1 MLTTEI
7 AVIGGGPAGMNS
19 SLAAAEQGAEVTL
32 LDRNWELGGQLVKQ
46 THKFFG
52 SENQYAGERGIDIAK
67 ILAEKVQ
74 TNNRISVRNNS
85 DVLGIYHDGILTFKQ
100 EDKYK
105 KLSSRQTIVATGA
118 AEKFLPFINNDLPG
132 VYGAGAVQTLM
143 NQQGVLP
150 GKRVLIIGGGNIGL
164 IVAYQL
170 LQAGVS
176 VEAIIEALPQVGG
189 YQVHKEK
196 IERMGVPILTSH
208 TIKKAYGEES
218 VEGAIIGKINPS
230 WEIIEGTE
238 RDLEVDVICLAV
250 GLSPLVDLLYP
261 LGVELTY
268 VPNLGGFVPKRNEY
282 LETTI
287 SGYFVAGDCS
297 GVEEASSAMMEGKI
311 AGLSAA
317 NGISYS
323 KKFKEKVKESKEELK
338 KLRAGEVAR
347 EVRAGLKEV
356 SISK

>member
-7 AVIGGGPAGMNS
+7 AVIGGGPAGMNAAIS
-19 SLAAAEQGAEVTL
+19 SAEQGAEVTL

-67 ILAEKVQ
+67 ILSEKVKD
-74 TNNRISVRNNS
+74 NDRIRVLGDST
-85 DVLGIYHDGILTFKQ
+85 VLGIYHDGVMTFNRD
-100 EDKYK
+100 EGYE

-118 AEKFLPFINNDLPG
+118 AEKFLAFANNDLPG

-150 GKRVLIIGGGNIGL
+150 GENVLIIGGGNIGL

-176 VEAIIEALPQVGG
+176 VEAIIEALPEAGG
-189 YQVHKEK
+189 YRVHKEK

-208 TIKKAYGEES
+208 TIKKAYGQES
-218 VEGAIIGKINPS
+218 VEGAVIGRIDEN
-230 WEIIEGTE
+230 WQIIEGTE
-238 RDLEVDVICLAV
+238 RDLEVDTICLAV
-250 GLSPLVDLLYP
+250 GLSPLVDLLHP
-261 LGVELTY
+261 LGVELKY
-268 VPNLGGFVPKRNEY
+268 VPKLGGFVPKRDRF

-287 SGYFVAGDCS
+287 SGYFIAGDCS
-297 GVEEASSAMMEGKI
+297 GVEEASSAMMEGRI

-317 NGISYS
+317 KQIGLDEG
-323 KKFKEKVKESKEELK
+323 FDEKLRNNEEELER
-338 KLRAGEVAR
+338 LRGGEVAS
-347 EVRAGLKEV
+347 EVRAGLREV
-356 SISK
+356 RI